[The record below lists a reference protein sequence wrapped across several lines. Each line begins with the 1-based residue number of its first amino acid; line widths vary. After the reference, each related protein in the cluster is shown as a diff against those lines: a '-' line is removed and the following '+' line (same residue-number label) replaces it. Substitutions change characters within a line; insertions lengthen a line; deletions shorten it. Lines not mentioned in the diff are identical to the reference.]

1 MTTAHWIDALP
12 SHRLI
17 CEFSAW
23 SADLLRLADDM
34 QRIAS
39 HCDILHVDVADGHF
53 APALLFFPDLVAA
66 LRKASRA
73 PLHTHLMA
81 ADEIL
86 LDQITQFA
94 DAGSDLIS
102 IHAENA
108 NIGDALDL
116 LEERRIPAG
125 LVLKVDTPLEVLPR
139 YLPRLR
145 FVTLLG
151 TAIGIKGVGLDP
163 RATGRLTA
171 ARALIAAAQ
180 LPHRVVLASDGGN
193 REQTLPLLRQAG
205 AETVVLGSLAF
216 GAPSLKDR
224 MDWVHG
230 L

>member
-1 MTTAHWIDALP
+1 
-12 SHRLI
+12 
-17 CEFSAW
+17 
-23 SADLLRLADDM
+23 
-34 QRIAS
+34 
-39 HCDILHVDVADGHF
+39 
-53 APALLFFPDLVAA
+53 
-66 LRKASRA
+66 
-73 PLHTHLMA
+73 MA

-116 LEERRIPAG
+116 LEERKIPAG

-216 GAPSLKDR
+216 GAPSLKAR